1 MLVGVADL
9 GNGLEL
15 TSIYALEQYGNQHQ
29 INALGFFYGM
39 CFLCSKLVNVL

>member
-15 TSIYALEQYGNQHQ
+15 TSIYALEQYGDQHQ
-29 INALGFFYGM
+29 INALGFFLWY
-39 CFLCSKLVNVL
+39 VLSVLKAC